1 MKFKFLFIILT
12 LHLHI
17 YGQDYKVQNGLPDCE
32 QLTFIS
38 ISKVMNDIS
47 FSNSDSLNT
56 IMLTWVAQCGVSELV
71 QRIMI
76 LRAIGDQKSSE
87 SLIATY
93 FENEFHNVIKNRILD
108 SKKINYG
115 YIYSDAKAYFG
126 FVPLRHPID
135 TILAEVAK
143 NLLKEKNLAPDEKLV
158 CLLFSLDTENYVNE
172 LNKKEYK
179 NGFIKKYLQSEIR
192 NSNNNWLGIN
202 FYTGM
207 FRPIR
212 SDNIFFNSPMFG
224 LTFSSPMS
232 NKLIIELGLKVRINI
247 QDSSFYYTAFGSNN
261 LVNSGNSIFGGLM
274 ASYKIFENQRLIVLP
289 KFGIGVEVV
298 DTGLSEQKK
307 NSQDETYYNVETLHL
322 SLGISALTPVFKR
335 SYFGIGINYH
345 YCPYQWD
352 KNLLTK
358 FENHLL
364 SAELIYRF

>member
-1 MKFKFLFIILT
+1 M
-12 LHLHI
+12 
-17 YGQDYKVQNGLPDCE
+17 YGQNYKIQDGLPDCE
-32 QLTFIS
+32 KLTFIA
-38 ISKVMNDIS
+38 ISKVINDIS

-56 IMLTWVAQCGVSELV
+56 IMVTWVTHCGVSELV

-76 LRAIGDQKSSE
+76 LRAIIDQKSSE

-93 FENEFHNVIKNRILD
+93 YENEFHIVIKNRILD
-108 SKKINYG
+108 AKKINYG

-135 TILAEVAK
+135 TLLAEVAK
-143 NLLKEKNLAPDEKLV
+143 NLLKEKSLALDEKLV
-158 CLLFSLDTENYVNE
+158 CLLFSLDTENYDSE

-179 NGFIKKYLQSEIR
+179 NGFIKKYLKSEIR
-192 NSNNNWLGIN
+192 NTNDNWLGIN

-212 SDNIFFNSPMFG
+212 SGDIFSNSPMFG

-232 NKLIIELGLKVRINI
+232 NKLVFELGLKVRIHI

-261 LVNSGNSIFGGLM
+261 LVNSGNTIFGGSIV
-274 ASYKIFENQRLIVLP
+274 SYKIFENQRLIVLP
-289 KFGIGVEVV
+289 KFGIGIEVV

-307 NSQDETYYNVETLHL
+307 NSQDKTYYNVETLHL
-322 SLGISALTPVFKR
+322 SLGISVMAPVFKK

-364 SAELIYRF
+364 STELTYRF